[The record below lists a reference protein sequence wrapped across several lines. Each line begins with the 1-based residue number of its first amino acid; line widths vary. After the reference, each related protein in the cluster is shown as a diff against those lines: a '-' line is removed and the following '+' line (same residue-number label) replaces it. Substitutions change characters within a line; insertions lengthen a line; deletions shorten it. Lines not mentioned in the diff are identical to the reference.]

1 VNKVFPDLIPQ
12 ILAATDTTLR
22 NSLIKLRNIISCSE
36 CYHLQIHKI
45 IFGGILPRLVSLITS
60 SDHEMQIDALLMI
73 YWSVETTGYHA
84 NAVVQENAILP
95 LIDILRTKDDQAV
108 EISAECISLIYSGCP
123 LVRGPMLTL
132 VLEPMQHALN
142 MPLNTPGRSA
152 HPTLIQLLTSCL
164 KDTNHP
170 PDPELMVNITRRI
183 IELIPKAGTAL
194 IGAVLLYLAQV
205 VEGSHNYPA
214 VLDLVF
220 NESLLQHC
228 IQLLPTQTIGFVFF
242 KAVLKCDPS
251 MGKKMDL
258 AAILTSAWLTEH
270 SAQFLLQLLE
280 DKKTVKENLKLI
292 ADLSIVRAALI
303 SPDAPTQM
311 TLQFLL
317 KFFSEATDD
326 QVRANLPESVAHQF
340 PYSPDKL
347 CLDTLGVVLERI
359 TNTIGLTYEEREM
372 FAKEIK
378 QLKFQFQSGNQDHLV
393 ALLDEIACKYV
404 YYL

>member
-1 VNKVFPDLIPQ
+1 
-12 ILAATDTTLR
+12 
-22 NSLIKLRNIISCSE
+22 
-36 CYHLQIHKI
+36 
-45 IFGGILPRLVSLITS
+45 
-60 SDHEMQIDALLMI
+60 
-73 YWSVETTGYHA
+73 
-84 NAVVQENAILP
+84 
-95 LIDILRTKDDQAV
+95 
-108 EISAECISLIYSGCP
+108 
-123 LVRGPMLTL
+123 
-132 VLEPMQHALN
+132 
-142 MPLNTPGRSA
+142 
-152 HPTLIQLLTSCL
+152 
-164 KDTNHP
+164 
-170 PDPELMVNITRRI
+170 
-183 IELIPKAGTAL
+183 
-194 IGAVLLYLAQV
+194 
-205 VEGSHNYPA
+205 
-214 VLDLVF
+214 
-220 NESLLQHC
+220 
-228 IQLLPTQTIGFVFF
+228 
-242 KAVLKCDPS
+242 